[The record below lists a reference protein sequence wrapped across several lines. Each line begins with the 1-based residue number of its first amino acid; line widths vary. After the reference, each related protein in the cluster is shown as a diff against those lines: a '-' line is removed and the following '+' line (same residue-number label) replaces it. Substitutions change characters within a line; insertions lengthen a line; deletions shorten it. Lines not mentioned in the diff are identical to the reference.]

1 MRKFTKFFMLL
12 FALVGATVGNA
23 QTIAI
28 AESPTKI
35 SELASGY
42 YIIKNVNSEK
52 GDRYVY
58 LANETIGQAITV
70 KKTAPTTENT
80 SDLLKYLWYVNV
92 ESSNKVTIASVN
104 QLGYWQKPEYNNR
117 NLVDEK
123 ITFDLTTANQTNG
136 GSTSTMTEDMISGGA
151 TCLIRNK
158 NDQSFYFHMNNDASY
173 EECPL
178 ASWNDCNPQSLLYA
192 QFYAIDN
199 IEAIQTTFNITLNY
213 TDTKTSNTFTKT
225 YSNLIHFGGTTI
237 PINYKHVSPTFYTI
251 NSATNADNDT
261 EVTSFNTTGTYN
273 VSVTSHFPFE
283 VMTITDGAFDNANFY
298 TMMIA
303 NGNLDVVFNS
313 DTHIHTLTGIK
324 GFNKESLWAFE
335 LVEGTEANFRIY
347 NLSLG
352 AGQCIYKDGTND
364 GPVAM
369 GSTSSSSNTKFTLYK
384 NDTGYGFFIPGTP
397 TACLNA
403 SQNQNGEGSNSSLG
417 IWNNNGS
424 PTDGGSRFFFASV
437 DKITELAQ
445 TFLLGPDF
453 TYSESE
459 GYLAVTNTQD
469 AHYLV
474 DFHRNQTLAKLNTA
488 LESVRETFNYN
499 NPYYVSLDPSKV
511 YQIISYKDAKCKGQ
525 TIYSDT
531 WCGPNGG
538 NDEYDERKILIGAD
552 RPIGETLFWFES
564 VSNGYRIHHANSD
577 YRFVQLSAFNDGDT
591 PDMPVATN
599 VGGTYIISP
608 AEYYTNVFALSNYNT
623 ENKWLHCGTGNGK
636 TIVRAQAP
644 ADNDGDLWLIKE
656 VSKIPVTIGAAKWS
670 TLCLPVAVKVPE
682 DANLKVYTVSGVDN
696 GTGVMTLEPV
706 PAGTVV
712 AKKTGLLLASTSE
725 NGGTYDF
732 TVSTE
737 AGTSF
742 NNNILMGTTARR
754 KGFNTANAE
763 TPATISIPHYAL
775 AQIDG
780 VVAFYPSTLNILP
793 ANKAYIKKADIPTGG
808 DTNRALYMTGE
819 TTGVDN
825 ALIQNGETE
834 EYYDLNGRRVLYPTT
849 GIYAT
854 RSGKKVFIK

>member
-1 MRKFTKFFMLL
+1 MLL

-23 QTIAI
+23 QTIA
-28 AESPTKI
+28 ESPTKI
-35 SELASGY
+35 SELTSGY
-42 YIIKNVNSEK
+42 YVIKNVNSAK

-58 LANETIGQAITV
+58 LANETIGQAIKV

-104 QLGYWQKPEYNNR
+104 QLGYWQKPETLNR

-136 GSTSTMTEDMISGGA
+136 GNTSTMTEDMISGGA
-151 TCLIRNK
+151 TCLIRN
-158 NDQSFYFHMNNDASY
+158 NNAQSFYFHMNGGASD

-199 IEAIQTTFNITLNY
+199 IEDIQTTFNITLNY
-213 TDTKTSNTFTKT
+213 TDTETSNTFTKT

-251 NSATNADNDT
+251 NSATNADDDT
-261 EVTSFNTTGTYN
+261 EVTSFSTTGTYN
-273 VSVTSHFPFE
+273 VSVTSNFPFE
-283 VMTITDGAFDNANFY
+283 VMTITDGAFANANFY
-298 TMMIA
+298 TML
-303 NGNLDVVFNS
+303 NDNNNKDVVYNS

-352 AGQCIYKDGTND
+352 AGQCIYKDGT
-364 GPVAM
+364 GTGAVAM
-369 GSTSSSSNTKFTLYK
+369 GSTSSTSNTKFTLYK
-384 NDTGYGFFIPGTP
+384 NGTGYGFFIPGAT

-403 SQNQNGEGSNSSLG
+403 SANQNGEGANSSLG
-417 IWNNNGS
+417 IWNDGGS
-424 PTDGGSRFFFASV
+424 PTDGGSRFFFTSV
-437 DKITELAQ
+437 DKMTELAQ
-445 TFLLGPDF
+445 TLLIAADE
-453 TYSESE
+453 TYPASE
-459 GYLAVTNTQD
+459 GYLAVTNAED
-469 AHYLV
+469 AYYLV
-474 DFHRNQTLAKLNTA
+474 NFHNDQTLAKLNTA
-488 LESVRETFNYN
+488 LESVSETFNYN

-511 YQIISYKDAKCKGQ
+511 YQIISYNDANCKGQ

-538 NDEYDERKILIGAD
+538 NGQFDDRKILIGAN

-577 YRFVQLSAFNDGDT
+577 YRFVELSAFGDMQT
-591 PDMPVATN
+591 PDMPVAIDA
-599 VGGTYIISP
+599 GGTYIISP
-608 AEYYTNVFALSNYNT
+608 ATYLTNVFALSNYNT

-636 TIVRAQAP
+636 TIVRNQAP
-644 ADNDGDLWLIKE
+644 AANDGDLWLIKE
-656 VSKIPVTIGAAKWS
+656 VQNIPVTIGAAKWS
-670 TLCLPVAVKVPE
+670 TLCLPVAVTVPNDE
-682 DANLKVYTVSGVDN
+682 SLKVYTVSDVDN
-696 GTGVMTLEPV
+696 GTGVMTLNEV
-706 PAGTVV
+706 AAGTVV

-725 NGGTYDF
+725 NASDTYNF

-737 AGTSF
+737 AGTSY

-754 KGFNTANAE
+754 KGFNTADGSDPTAI
-763 TPATISIPHYAL
+763 TIPHYAL
-775 AQIDG
+775 AQQDG

-793 ANKAYIKKADIPTGG
+793 ANKAYIKKADITTTGG

-819 TTGVDN
+819 TTGMNN

>member
-12 FALVGATVGNA
+12 FAFVGATVGNA

-35 SELASGY
+35 SELTSGY
-42 YIIKNVNSEK
+42 YVIKNVNSAK

-104 QLGYWQKPEYNNR
+104 QLGYWQKPERDNR

-123 ITFDLTTANQTNG
+123 ITFDLTTANQPNG

-151 TCLIRNK
+151 TCLIRNN
-158 NDQSFYFHMNNDASY
+158 NDQSYYFHMNGYPSN
-173 EECPL
+173 EECTL
-178 ASWNDCNPQSLLYA
+178 SSWNDCNPTSLLYA

-213 TDTKTSNTFTKT
+213 RDTKTSNTFTKT

-237 PINYKHVSPTFYTI
+237 PINYKHVCPTFYTI
-251 NSATNADNDT
+251 NSATNDGSA
-261 EVTSFNTTGTYN
+261 VTSFSTTGTYD
-273 VSVTSHFPFE
+273 VSVTSNFPFE
-283 VMTITDGAFDNANFY
+283 VMTITNSAFDNANFY
-298 TMMIA
+298 TMLIA
-303 NGNLDVVFNS
+303 NGNRDVVYNR
-313 DTHIHTLTGIK
+313 DNHIHTVAGIK

-335 LVEGTEANFRIY
+335 LVKGTEANFRIY

-352 AGQCIYKDGTND
+352 ADQCIYKDGTGN
-364 GPVAM
+364 GAVAM
-369 GSTSSSSNTKFTLYK
+369 GSTSNTSNTKFTLFK
-384 NDTGYGFFIPGTP
+384 NGTGYGFFIPGTP

-403 SQNQNGEGSNSSLG
+403 SADQSGEGANSSLG
-417 IWNNNGS
+417 IWNDNGS
-424 PTDGGSRFFFASV
+424 PTDDGSRFFFTSV
-437 DKITELAQ
+437 DKMTELAQ
-445 TFLLGPDF
+445 TLLLGPDG

-459 GYLAVTNTQD
+459 GYLAVTNAQD
-469 AHYLV
+469 AYYLY
-474 DFHRNQTLAKLNTA
+474 DFHRNQTLDKLNTA
-488 LESVRETFNYN
+488 LESVSETFNYN

-511 YQIISYKDAKCKGQ
+511 YQIISYNDANCKGW
-525 TIYSDT
+525 TIYSNT

-538 NDEYDERKILIGAD
+538 NGKYDDRKILIGAD

-577 YRFVQLSAFNDGDT
+577 YRFVQLSAINDMET

-599 VGGTYIISP
+599 AGGTYIISP
-608 AEYYTNVFALSNYNT
+608 ARYYTNVFALSNYNT

-636 TIVRAQAP
+636 TIVRNQAP
-644 ADNDGDLWLIKE
+644 ATNDGDLWLIKE
-656 VSKIPVTIGAAKWS
+656 IKSIPVKIGAAKWS
-670 TLCLPVAVKVPE
+670 TLCLPVAVTVPN
-682 DANLKVYTVSGVDN
+682 DASLKVYTVSGVDN
-696 GTGVMTLEPV
+696 VTGVMTLNVVEP
-706 PAGTVV
+706 GTVV
-712 AKKTGLLLASTSE
+712 AKNTGLLLASTSE
-725 NGGTYDF
+725 NASDTYNF

-737 AGTSF
+737 AGMSY
-742 NNNILMGTTARR
+742 NDNKLMGTTARR
-754 KGFNTANAE
+754 IGFNTESSDA
-763 TPATISIPHYAL
+763 PADITIPHYAL
-775 AQIDG
+775 AQQDG
-780 VVAFYPSTLNILP
+780 VVAFYPSILNILP
-793 ANKAYIKKADIPTGG
+793 ANKAYIKKSDIASSGSA
-808 DTNRALYMTGE
+808 NRALYMTGN
-819 TTGVDN
+819 TTGVDST
-825 ALIQNGETE
+825 LIQNGETE